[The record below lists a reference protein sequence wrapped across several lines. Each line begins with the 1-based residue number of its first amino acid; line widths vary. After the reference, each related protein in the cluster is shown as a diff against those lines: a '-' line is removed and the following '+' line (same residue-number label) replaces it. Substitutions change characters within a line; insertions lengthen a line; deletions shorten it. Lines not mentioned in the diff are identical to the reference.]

1 MYAQG
6 TAAFISTGPTMT
18 GGKKEAALSR
28 EIRMTSGHILGAQR
42 NQADDKNE
50 RARLGVVGAWNRQ

>member
-1 MYAQG
+1 
-6 TAAFISTGPTMT
+6 MT

-28 EIRMTSGHILGAQR
+28 GIKMTSGHILGAQR
-42 NQADDKNE
+42 DQADDKNE